1 MIFMSDK
8 ASADILLEIKQVEKK
23 AVLLELDAEKKRET
37 TLTKSKQMATSWIED
52 ATDEAEE
59 ISKKMLDTAKIRIQE
74 KRTSTFDITQKETSA
89 FVKKSEKNVS
99 KATDYIVSEFLDT
112 INKTKA

>member
-8 ASADILLEIKQVEKK
+8 ASADILLEIRQVEKK
-23 AVLLELDAEKKRET
+23 ASTLERDAEKKREKT
-37 TLTKSKQMATSWIED
+37 IIKSRQMATSWVED
-52 ATDEAEE
+52 AKDEAEE
-59 ISKKMLDTAKIRIQE
+59 TSKKMLDGAKIRIQE
-74 KRTSTFDITQKETSA
+74 KRDSAFDISKKETSA
-89 FVKKSEKNVS
+89 FVKKSEKNVP